1 MAHVRKGMLVPS
13 PQWWKHL
20 RDWKRIFWK
29 RHRKGRNSA
38 QWRNGNA
45 VSCNLTTSRLDTGL
59 RLQPR
64 SSTG

>member
-29 RHRKGRNSA
+29 KHRKAEKKAIRPSVSIPKFARVCRTFGSELRNRRTLA
-38 QWRNGNA
+38 
-45 VSCNLTTSRLDTGL
+45 NL
-59 RLQPR
+59 
-64 SSTG
+64 